1 MGVGQFKK
9 VPITLLSGFLGAG
22 KTTLLREAL
31 ENKQVCL
38 CVWAFGLGLEGLG
51 LKLGTGK
58 KMLREAVENKQVCD
72 ASRTFPQSSRARAGT
87 CKVAAHAP
95 PPPPP
100 RRHVS
105 QGALRAGGP
114 GQRARCRGGSGV

>member
-1 MGVGQFKK
+1 MGQFKK

-38 CVWAFGLGLEGLG
+38 RFRLQASGFRLQALGFMEGL
-51 LKLGTGK
+51 
-58 KMLREAVENKQVCD
+58 RENKQVCD
-72 ASRTFPQSSRARAGT
+72 ASRTCPFQRS
-87 CKVAAHAP
+87 CKVAARPP

-100 RRHVS
+100 RRHV
-105 QGALRAGGP
+105 P
-114 GQRARCRGGSGV
+114 GVS